1 MTDLWPPTQH
11 MRSQQYSIRSYAREL
26 IAVLDDFGGNMAP
39 AFDRALPVVEKLVAQ
54 ADLTG
59 LGVKR
64 DGNHTPSSVWLYYD
78 YDLEVHLSTFT
89 PGLAVPVHNHGT
101 WEFIA
106 PVSGDFEYTEFRRR
120 DDGSRDGFADLEV
133 VEHRTLHRGD
143 AAVCGPPPN
152 DIHTFTP
159 LTDDVLLLGMNH
171 GPLAPTRAYFD
182 QAAKTYQLRDS
193 KAWRLG
199 LAR

>member
-78 YDLEVHLSTFT
+78 
-89 PGLAVPVHNHGT
+89 
-101 WEFIA
+101 
-106 PVSGDFEYTEFRRR
+106 
-120 DDGSRDGFADLEV
+120 
-133 VEHRTLHRGD
+133 
-143 AAVCGPPPN
+143 
-152 DIHTFTP
+152 
-159 LTDDVLLLGMNH
+159 
-171 GPLAPTRAYFD
+171 
-182 QAAKTYQLRDS
+182 
-193 KAWRLG
+193 
-199 LAR
+199 